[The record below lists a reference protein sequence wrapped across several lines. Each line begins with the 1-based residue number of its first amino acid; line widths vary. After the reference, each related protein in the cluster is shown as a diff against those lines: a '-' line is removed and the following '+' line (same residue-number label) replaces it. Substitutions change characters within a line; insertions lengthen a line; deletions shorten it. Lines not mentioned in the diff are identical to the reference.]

1 MFLAANNASLREA
14 LLPVVFSA
22 VRAIV
27 KYNSTSFR
35 TVGTVGH
42 EKMAIDLANL
52 APFKTAPKFSSSPK
66 RNPKTRLQSRSRP
79 DVNYL
84 DLHPFVQ
91 TPQKRTQTC
100 PNWSILRRKRLGC
113 TQGRGSGTKAT
124 GSNRDSV
131 VDVISSSR
139 TDTTLQWLINV
150 GGG

>member
-22 VRAIV
+22 V
-27 KYNSTSFR
+27 STSFR

-52 APFKTAPKFSSSPK
+52 APFETAPKFSSSPK
-66 RNPKTRLQSRSRP
+66 RSPKTRLQSRSRP

-84 DLHPFVQ
+84 NLHSFVQ

-100 PNWSILRRKRLGC
+100 HQLVNPPP
-113 TQGRGSGTKAT
+113 
-124 GSNRDSV
+124 
-131 VDVISSSR
+131 
-139 TDTTLQWLINV
+139 
-150 GGG
+150 